1 MKIHNE
7 PAHGTQRRARPV
19 GGAMALAAVFAMSLS
34 QAAHAAEIK
43 PPDVPD
49 PLKVV
54 DGSVVFL
61 IGHARGTQNYVCLPS
76 GSGFAFSLFTPEAT
90 LFAVD
95 GSQLIT
101 HFFSRNPSDGRFL
114 PTWQDS
120 RDTSSFWGVGVA
132 TATSS
137 TDPDFVDPNAIAWVL
152 LDRAGVKAGPTGDRL
167 TKTTHVQ
174 RVNTH
179 GGLAPS
185 TGCSGLADVGTK
197 AIVLT
202 RPTTSSISTLPPTV
216 ISSCAGFWENRT
228 GVPSGSPSRPLV
240 GSARRPPP
248 RPRTAAVWLVWVSS
262 GRDTLFRGEVGP
274 SARSQ

>member
-1 MKIHNE
+1 MTNRN
-7 PAHGTQRRARPV
+7 QSDRRSTRRILPV
-19 GGAMALAAVFAMSLS
+19 AGATVFAAALAMSLPQS
-34 QAAHAAEIK
+34 ALAGEIK

-49 PLKVV
+49 QLKVV

-61 IGHARGTQNYVCLPS
+61 IGHARGTQNYICLPS

-90 LFAVD
+90 LFDVD
-95 GSQLIT
+95 GTQLTT

-120 RDTSSFWGVGVA
+120 RDTSTFWGAGVA
-132 TATSS
+132 TADST
-137 TDPDFVDPNAIAWVL
+137 TDPDFVAANAIAWVL

-179 GGLAPS
+179 GGVAPS

-197 AIVLT
+197 AIV
-202 RPTTSSISTLPPTV
+202 PY
-216 ISSCAGFWENRT
+216 
-228 GVPSGSPSRPLV
+228 
-240 GSARRPPP
+240 
-248 RPRTAAVWLVWVSS
+248 TADYVFYFNPNAD
-262 GRDTLFRGEVGP
+262 RN
-274 SARSQ
+274 